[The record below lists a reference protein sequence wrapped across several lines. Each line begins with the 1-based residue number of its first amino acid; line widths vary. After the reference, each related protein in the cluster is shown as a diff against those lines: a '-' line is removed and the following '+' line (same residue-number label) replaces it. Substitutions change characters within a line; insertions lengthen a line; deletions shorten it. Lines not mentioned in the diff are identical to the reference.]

1 MIREAIKDIIDKL
14 LDYTKHNTGKFMGTV
29 IGLIIA
35 IMMLLLGFF
44 KTIFILLCASLG
56 YVIGSKIDEGESLK
70 SLFLKILSLK
80 D

>member
-1 MIREAIKDIIDKL
+1 
-14 LDYTKHNTGKFMGTV
+14 MGTV

-35 IMMLLLGFF
+35 TMMLLLGFF